1 MRKPNNWFFLYFL
14 WWHCMGNCLAQQ
26 APITRFTIRDG
37 LVQQQVRCFLED
49 RRGYTWIGTRAGLSR
64 FDGQQIQKFGPKEGM
79 SDLPIYVMVEGTDGT
94 IWYRSRDQVLRFDG
108 IRETRLDTLSSAFWM
123 QQAPR
128 LWTILNVALL
138 RQLLAPRFPD
148 LQSLS
153 DEAIILYEDDAHTMV
168 LDPVQK
174 KAWYLTQTACTPVPV
189 PAHFPRQVSLDKSLR
204 YFVTTDYTYYT
215 CVKGSLQM
223 VARYSPKER
232 AVQLLHPAAPLI
244 FHALVGGQLVYWL
257 RRGNRYEELDL
268 PAFNRIDHVYARD
281 TSRILIATDEG
292 FAVQNFDGPSWV
304 PSQGIGYPWSV
315 QSDKH
320 GNIWVGSYQEG
331 VYCFS
336 PDGRT
341 QQLYGFPR
349 DGKEDHQIFPGVFR
363 GPDGTLWFG
372 GYRGVYHIADQQL
385 RLRRFNEPIEA
396 ICWFPARQCYLV
408 GGSRVYALGREGQL
422 LSTFAQ
428 LGPDTEINAL
438 LTDAQNQV
446 WVATNHGLY
455 LFDATGKSL
464 PIFQKNSNCKCLYED
479 AAGTIWT
486 TCGNKLFAYDT
497 QHHAL
502 RERAHFFNAS
512 AINNLVGLPQQ
523 RLALITD
530 LDFMV
535 LDITEAE
542 TPKVLL
548 HWSTQNGYKLLES
561 GENGAH
567 FDGKYVWIPGSNG
580 IQRIALADLMRSQDL
595 LACLRV
601 DAINRRPCSINDT
614 LPAQTVYANQ
624 VILSLNVIHWQADI
638 CTFSASI
645 NGGPWRS
652 MGTTLTPLLTGLEH
666 GANRVRIRAMY
677 PGGQLEAQCLI
688 QAEYAFAEPFI
699 IYLLL
704 GLAGLII
711 ILLIYNGYRQRKLR
725 EQLTQAD
732 HNAVLA
738 QLHPHFFF
746 NLLSSLQYA
755 IAKQTKEVANQHLL
769 QIARLVREILEFSRN
784 PAASKS
790 EVVTTITLAQE
801 CAFLERYVALESVQ
815 QRYPFQFQIELDLE
829 ESAEN
834 WHIPPLLVQP
844 LVENALLHG
853 IRPRKDDLG
862 VLRITI
868 RSKGTQLRILVID
881 NGVGLQAKKT
891 QTPFFMEYTSR
902 GSTLLQKRLELLRKL
917 GYQADL
923 HIYPGEVEGT
933 IAALTLQSFHLK
945 PS

>member
-1 MRKPNNWFFLYFL
+1 
-14 WWHCMGNCLAQQ
+14 MGNCLAQQ

-49 RRGYTWIGTRAGLSR
+49 RLGYTWIGTRAGLSR

-108 IRETRLDTLSSAFWM
+108 IRETRLDTLSPAFWM

-138 RQLLAPRFPD
+138 RQLLGPRFPD

-153 DEAIILYEDDAHTMV
+153 DEAITLYEDDAHTMV
-168 LDPVQK
+168 LDPMLK
-174 KAWYLTQTACTPVPV
+174 KAWYLTQTTCTPVPL
-189 PAHFPRQVSLDKSLR
+189 PAHFPRQVALDKSLR

-223 VARYSPKER
+223 VARYNPKER

-244 FHALVGGQLVYWL
+244 FHAKVGAQLVYWL
-257 RRGNRYEELDL
+257 RRGNRYEVLNL

-292 FAVQNFDGPSWV
+292 FAVQNFDGPNWV
-304 PSQGIGYPWSV
+304 PNQGIGYPWSV
-315 QSDKH
+315 RSDTQ

-349 DGKEDHQIFPGVFR
+349 DGMGDHQIFPGAFR
-363 GPDGTLWFG
+363 GPNGTLWFG
-372 GYRGVYHIADQQL
+372 GYKGVYHIADQQL
-385 RLRRFNEPIEA
+385 RFRRFNEPIEA
-396 ICWFPARQCYLV
+396 ICWFPARQCYLM

-428 LGPDTEINAL
+428 LGPNTEVNAL

-446 WVATNHGLY
+446 WVATNHGLFV
-455 LFDATGKSL
+455 FDATGKL
-464 PIFQKNSNCKCLYED
+464 LATFEQNSNCKCLYED

-486 TCGNKLFAYDT
+486 TCGNKLFAYDR

-502 RERAHFFNAS
+502 REHAHFFNAS

-535 LDITEAE
+535 LDIVEAE
-542 TPKVLL
+542 TPKVVL

-580 IQRIALADLMRSQDL
+580 IQRIALADVMRSQDP

-601 DAINRRPCSINDT
+601 EAIDNRPCALGDT
-614 LPAQTVYANQ
+614 LPAQTVHAKQ
-624 VILSLNVIHWQADI
+624 VLLDLSVIHWQAAI
-638 CTFSASI
+638 CTFYASI
-645 NGGPWRS
+645 NGGPWNPL
-652 MGTTLTPLLTGLEH
+652 GTTLTPLLTGLEH
-666 GANRVRIRAMY
+666 GANRVRIRALY
-677 PGGQLEAQCLI
+677 PGGQLEAQCRI
-688 QAEYAFAEPFI
+688 QAEFAFAEPI
-699 IYLLL
+699 VIYLLS

-711 ILLIYNGYRQRKLR
+711 ILLIYNRIRQHKLR
-725 EQLTQAD
+725 AQLNQAD

-755 IAKQTKEVANQHLL
+755 ISQQGKEVANRHLL
-769 QIARLVREILEFSRN
+769 QIARLVREILEFSGN
-784 PAASKS
+784 PAAKS
-790 EVVTTITLAQE
+790 EGVTTITLAQE

-815 QRYPFQFQIELDLE
+815 QRYPFKFQIEIDLE
-829 ESAEN
+829 ESTEN

-868 RSKGTQLRILVID
+868 RSTGTQLHILVID
-881 NGVGLQAKKT
+881 NGVGIQAKKT
-891 QTPFFMEYTSR
+891 QTPFLMEYASR

-917 GYQADL
+917 GFQADL

-933 IAALTLQSFHLK
+933 IAALTLQRFYPKL
-945 PS
+945 